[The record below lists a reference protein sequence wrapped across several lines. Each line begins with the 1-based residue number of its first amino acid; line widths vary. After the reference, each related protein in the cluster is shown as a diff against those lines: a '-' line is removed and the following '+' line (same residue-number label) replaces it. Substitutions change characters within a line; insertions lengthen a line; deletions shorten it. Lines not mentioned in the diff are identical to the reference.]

1 MSSFKKRTDFFL
13 TSKWV
18 LLFVFVVSMGML
30 IGFAMARDMF
40 GIVLFTLIGFLT
52 SFFSKNMIVIL
63 LISIGL
69 TGVIAGMY
77 PVEMRRI
84 EGFGEDESFGHIEGF
99 EEGMDPDQ
107 DKEEEEDTKKP
118 EKGTEKDSEKKKPEK
133 GTEKDSEKKKPEK
146 GTEKDSEKKKP
157 EKKPETKKPEKST
170 EKSKEKPDGLGLSE
184 IQKMLGD
191 SEKFSSSSFEMPK
204 FDFPTKDEFIE
215 SFEDKLLNIYE
226 GTMNKLVEKSKKDET
241 SSE

>member
-118 EKGTEKDSEKKKPEK
+118 EKDSEKKKPEK
-133 GTEKDSEKKKPEK
+133 GTEKDS
-146 GTEKDSEKKKP
+146 EKDSEKKKP

>member
-40 GIVLFTLIGFLT
+40 GIVLFALIGFLT

-84 EGFGEDESFGHIEGF
+84 EGFGEDESFGQIEGF
-99 EEGMDPDQ
+99 GEETDPDEEE
-107 DKEEEEDTKKP
+107 EEEEDEENEDKKETKRP
-118 EKGTEKDSEKKKPEK
+118 EKET
-133 GTEKDSEKKKPEK
+133 
-146 GTEKDSEKKKP
+146 
-157 EKKPETKKPEKST
+157 KKPETKNPEKDKEKGKDKGKEKEEDREEENIT
-170 EKSKEKPDGLGLSE
+170 KSKYKSLDITTPGSLNKE
-184 IQKMLGD
+184 ILK
-191 SEKFSSSSFEMPK
+191 
-204 FDFPTKDEFIE
+204 
-215 SFEDKLLNIYE
+215 IYE
-226 GTMNKLVEKSKKDET
+226 NTMKDLANSGRKIADKHKSPGVSPSTK
-241 SSE
+241 